1 MNRPKLFFEARMSA
15 DDAKVGNVYIS
26 GPITSWAW
34 EELNETSGKQVQR
47 ALDSVKDAETLNIY
61 IDSPGGYLDEGMTM
75 MRLLKEHAAK
85 EKHAYCMECASA
97 ATLLLIPC
105 TRVTAYEGAEFLIH
119 MPRGMAEGTPEE
131 IIRYGE
137 ALQKRADSV
146 AGLYASRMTGKTAE
160 EIGQMMKDET
170 WMTPEEAVIC
180 GLADDIAPIAPQG
193 GVITMCAARS
203 DEEEAAIARMLG
215 YKPRPHREGRVAHMN
230 KNNGKSTPISGVV
243 CNKDKEDKKSM
254 TLEELKKEAPEL
266 VESIMQA
273 GRNEGVRQER
283 ARMKALDD
291 ICDESSRDIIA
302 EAKYGETPMSAP
314 EAAMAAYG
322 TVHGMVFPILMFPA
336 AILYSLSDLLLPE
349 LARCRAEG
357 DARRIRAL
365 SERCLHLTS
374 CAIPRHR
381 GNGIADE
388 TNDLE
393 GIIWQ
398 RRKCM
403 ETLDRAEIF
412 LCWPERARSAR
423 SA

>member
-273 GRNEGVRQER
+273 GRNEGVQQER

-314 EAAMAAYG
+314 DG
-322 TVHGMVFPILMFPA
+322 TPTDERGQTYRYLYWEGRDDTEYDLSKVLFIATANNVGNISPA
-336 AILYSLSDLLLPE
+336 LRDRMEMINIPGYLP
-349 LARCRAEG
+349 
-357 DARRIRAL
+357 DATKTKSTRWLR
-365 SERCLHLTS
+365 
-374 CAIPRHR
+374 
-381 GNGIADE
+381 
-388 TNDLE
+388 
-393 GIIWQ
+393 
-398 RRKCM
+398 
-403 ETLDRAEIF
+403 
-412 LCWPERARSAR
+412 
-423 SA
+423 

>member
-75 MRLLKEHAAK
+75 MRLLKEHTAK

-170 WMTPEEAVIC
+170 WMTPEEAVVC

-215 YKPRPHREGRVAHMN
+215 YKPRPHREGRVARMN

-273 GRNEGVRQER
+273 GRNEGVQQER

-314 EAAMAAYG
+314 EAAMAILTQMRNSQKAPDKNEGANYMAKRKEE
-322 TVHGMVFPILMFPA
+322 TSGMRGVKAGESKDNDPA
-336 AILYSLSDLLLPE
+336 RRDEDEIDE
-349 LARCRAEG
+349 LAQMMAS
-357 DARRIRAL
+357 A
-365 SERCLHLTS
+365 
-374 CAIPRHR
+374 
-381 GNGIADE
+381 
-388 TNDLE
+388 
-393 GIIWQ
+393 Q
-398 RRKCM
+398 RRY
-403 ETLDRAEIF
+403 
-412 LCWPERARSAR
+412 
-423 SA
+423 

>member
-170 WMTPEEAVIC
+170 WMTPEEAVVC

-215 YKPRPHREGRVAHMN
+215 YKPRPHREGRVARMN

-273 GRNEGVRQER
+273 GRNEGVQQER

-314 EAAMAAYG
+314 EAAMA
-322 TVHGMVFPILMFPA
+322 ILTQSKSP
-336 AILYSLSDLLLPE
+336 
-349 LARCRAEG
+349 G
-357 DARRIRAL
+357 
-365 SERCLHLTS
+365 
-374 CAIPRHR
+374 
-381 GNGIADE
+381 
-388 TNDLE
+388 
-393 GIIWQ
+393 
-398 RRKCM
+398 
-403 ETLDRAEIF
+403 
-412 LCWPERARSAR
+412 
-423 SA
+423 